1 MGAQSTSG
9 TIAPSHEIGLNASAE
24 SAAKAHPAVAVP
36 TAGEAGARAEVGAGA
51 GASAGRSLGLADTS
65 AIGGPVAVDG
75 AAPVAGAGPAVAVGV
90 GAVPVVVDTATRQKE
105 KRSRTF
111 NQLALVVMLFS
122 RAWESG
128 AAEWQPKLEEAAGER
143 PTSAA
148 RLLLNLFLHI
158 IPCLAEWFKVLK
170 YSSEPEVVMRMLTD
184 MTAVCWMVG
193 CTHYVVA
200 LAQLIAQLQELK
212 RKAPNLW
219 EVVMRNF
226 HAFNGLF
233 IEDQHAHLT
242 RLLEGAHRF
251 ITGRMVNDE
260 LRLLEYHASAKEFLK
275 QFDTSQERT
284 AWSLPTAGDRRY
296 TPAVDHCKILLDT
309 AVSRACIDGE
319 QSTLESVIIQRLYF
333 DLVAINRVVEKV
345 RERDTDQYVAERE
358 HHVSEYPGDKMVW
371 ISLVSDEPRS
381 DRIFNHDC
389 LSRSSFSPAITCACT
404 DCQRLCGGHSR
415 QCPRKNS
422 AASIVGC

>member
-1 MGAQSTSG
+1 
-9 TIAPSHEIGLNASAE
+9 
-24 SAAKAHPAVAVP
+24 
-36 TAGEAGARAEVGAGA
+36 
-51 GASAGRSLGLADTS
+51 
-65 AIGGPVAVDG
+65 
-75 AAPVAGAGPAVAVGV
+75 
-90 GAVPVVVDTATRQKE
+90 
-105 KRSRTF
+105 
-111 NQLALVVMLFS
+111 MLFS

-128 AAEWQPKLEEAAGER
+128 AVEWKTKLEEAARER

-219 EVVMRNF
+219 AVVMRNF

-275 QFDTSQERT
+275 QFDTAQERT

-345 RERDTDQYVAERE
+345 RERDTDQYIAERE
-358 HHVSEYPGDKMVW
+358 QHVSEYPGDKMVW
-371 ISLVSDEPRS
+371 ISLVSDERRS
-381 DRIFNHDC
+381 DRVFNHDC

-404 DCQRLCGGHSR
+404 DCPRLCGGHSR
-415 QCPRKNS
+415 QCPRTNS
-422 AASIVGC
+422 AAFIAGC